1 MRLTLSGSGGR
12 TLQHGVNKHTMDNL
26 SSFESRIGK
35 VNSEAKKIYN
45 FATDM
50 RNFNRFLPE
59 DTIDNWEASQDEC
72 SFEVSPVGKSKI
84 GIVRKDPYITVKYSG
99 YGLNETEFYLWLQLK
114 ELSKDDTRVKLTIK
128 ADLNPGL
135 KMIAQGPIKQ
145 FLDKLIKGMEEFEDW
160 DTINP

>member
-1 MRLTLSGSGGR
+1 MRLTPSGSGDR
-12 TLQHGVNKHTMDNL
+12 ILHPGVNKQTMDNM

-35 VNSEAKKIYN
+35 VNSEAEKIYN

-59 DTIDNWEASQDEC
+59 DTIESWEASEDEC
-72 SFEVSPVGKSKI
+72 SFEVSPVGKAKI
-84 GIVRKDPYITVKYSG
+84 SIVRKDPCNTVKYSG

-114 ELSKDDTRVKLTIK
+114 ELEKDDTRVKLTIK

-135 KMIAQGPIKQ
+135 KMIAKGPIKQ
-145 FLDKLIKGMEEFEDW
+145 FLDKLVKGMEEFKDW
-160 DTINP
+160 DNINP